1 MTRPVVIAVV
11 LVRLTV
17 IADVRVRFIVFLVRF
32 TVIADVRVR
41 LVVVRVRL
49 TIVIAVVHVRLTVR
63 VRCRR
68 RLHLILLVDQKK
80 ALLHCWEQCWE
91 STPVL
96 ND

>member
-49 TIVIAVVHVRLTVR
+49 TTVR